1 MAEGEPKARETLRYL
16 GYTFGVVAVAV
27 VVGLLYF
34 ILAPIMELLQLLV
47 WLAGAAF
54 FVFFLIAAVFYLFI
68 DKNKK

>member
-1 MAEGEPKARETLRYL
+1 MIEKESKAKETFRYL

-27 VVGLLYF
+27 VVGLLYI

-54 FVFFLIAAVFYLFI
+54 FVIILLASVYYLFL
-68 DKNKK
+68 KEK